1 MSKNVLL
8 KALILFFVCMNVTYA
23 QSLGVIYPFD
33 DAEKDIDFGNFVSKL
48 KFALVNKD
56 VSFVQDIIDDDI
68 QFPFGIESGK
78 SMFLQEWQLEN
89 SKSELWSLLLSLIN
103 LGFVKNN
110 EQGIIG
116 FNFPYYWGHSVFNNP
131 VIECN
136 GIVVIK
142 PDVNVYERPDY
153 NSKIIATSN
162 FDVFL
167 EKERNDNFTR
177 IQFTRT
183 KIGFIQNDALR
194 NICDYRGGF
203 VKKSGKWKLVWFIAG
218 D

>member
-1 MSKNVLL
+1 MNKNIFL
-8 KALILFFVCMNVTYA
+8 KALILIFVCTNITYA

-33 DAEKDIDFGNFVSKL
+33 DSEKDIDFGRFVSKL

-68 QFPFGIESGK
+68 QFSFGIE
-78 SMFLQEWQLEN
+78 SMFLQEWQIEN
-89 SKSELWSLLLSLIN
+89 SNSELWNLLLSLVN
-103 LGFVKNN
+103 LGFVKNY

-116 FNFPYYWGHSVFNNP
+116 YSFPYYWGHSVFDNP
-131 VIECN
+131 LIECN
-136 GIVVIK
+136 GLIVVK
-142 PDVNVYERPDY
+142 SDVKVYDSPDY
-153 NSKIIATSN
+153 NSKIIGTSN
-162 FDVFL
+162 YDVFL
-167 EKERNDNFTR
+167 EKERNDNFTK
-177 IQFTRT
+177 IQFTKT

-194 NICDYRGGF
+194 NICDYRGCF